1 MSSSGQ
7 EIMTVIVQEMS
18 RRRECVF
25 LNLGLNLNCQHV
37 MQTSHAANLNG
48 IVFLFF
54 FFLVF
59 IFKMEAV

>member
-18 RRRECVF
+18 RRKECVF

-54 FFLVF
+54 YFFLCF
-59 IFKMEAV
+59 YF